1 MRPRGARP
9 QLKRDPLGG
18 DIKLSTPF
26 RVLPGLPA
34 YGAPAIPCPRHW
46 GHRGGEGFVVAFNA
60 PGAEW
65 VGNFGRGLSSKDA
78 ALAHPDGH
86 RVLVI
91 AGGALYEVDP
101 GRAEPIDVTD
111 CCVTE
116 ILHIPDLNCFV
127 FARNHVSLMRWDAD
141 GKHWDTGRISWDGFA
156 KLRPDGDRILGEAW
170 SAPDDQWLPFE
181 VDLETGETTGGAEQL
196 PDYKNGRRLT
206 SA

>member
-1 MRPRGARP
+1 MRAPNSSGRGHSHAVRPRGARP

-26 RVLPGLPA
+26 RVLPGLPP
-34 YGAPAIPCPRHW
+34 YGAPAIPCPRQW

-91 AGGALYEVDP
+91 AVAPFMKWTLE
-101 GRAEPIDVTD
+101 EPS
-111 CCVTE
+111 
-116 ILHIPDLNCFV
+116 P
-127 FARNHVSLMRWDAD
+127 SM
-141 GKHWDTGRISWDGFA
+141 
-156 KLRPDGDRILGEAW
+156 
-170 SAPDDQWLPFE
+170 
-181 VDLETGETTGGAEQL
+181 
-196 PDYKNGRRLT
+196 
-206 SA
+206 